1 MTSDEELMN
10 IARKRAED
18 KVGFAIHLSI
28 YAVINGLF
36 ILGWWFSGAGFPWF
50 IFPMGFWGIGLVGHF
65 IGVFV
70 GTGMSDRMAQK
81 EYQKLKHGRGY

>member
-1 MTSDEELMN
+1 MTSDEELMK

-18 KVGFAIHLSI
+18 KVGFAIHLSV

-36 ILGWWFSGAGFPWF
+36 VFGWWFGGAAFPWF
-50 IFPMGFWGIGLVGHF
+50 IFPMGFWGIGLVAHF

-70 GTGMSDRMAQK
+70 GTGMSDRMAQR
-81 EYQKLKHGRGY
+81 EYHKLKHERGY